1 MSERGIELL
10 ETAERQILELID
22 LLSARGEG
30 ALSLPCPGRENLGD
44 GTVAALASHTADN
57 YLRIG
62 RFLEARGHAR
72 RSHADN
78 AHDGRT
84 NDGEY
89 TAENVELHGL
99 LQRLSAGR
107 DALKVLADLT
117 DDRLDTVPPT
127 ASFKFC
133 DGQRT
138 LEQVVVAGLLN
149 HQAHQIDAV
158 RAAIA

>member
-30 ALSLPCPGRENLGD
+30 ALSLPCPGREKLGD

-78 AHDGRT
+78 THDGRT

-107 DALKVLADLT
+107 DALKLLADLT
-117 DDRLDTVPPT
+117 DDRLDTVPP
-127 ASFKFC
+127 AAGFKFC

-138 LEQVVVAGLLN
+138 LEQVVAGLLN